1 MNRGYKR
8 FLRRAVLE
16 TSDFLRNDSLAVTCT
31 VGVVVSATQGPKL
44 YSINVPE
51 SDLGLHF
58 GKLLESGEATDV
70 TFEVNG
76 DTFHAHKLVLA
87 VRSPVLNAQL
97 LGSSC
102 EANTAIRVDEM
113 EPKVFKVKYFIT

>member
-31 VGVVVSATQGPKL
+31 VGVSATQGPKL
-44 YSINVPE
+44 YSIHVPE

-58 GKLLESGEATDV
+58 GKLLESGEATDI

-97 LGSSC
+97 LAPSC
-102 EANTAIRVDEM
+102 EANTAIRVDDM
-113 EPKVFKVKYFIT
+113 EPKVFKVKYCIT

>member
-1 MNRGYKR
+1 M
-8 FLRRAVLE
+8 LE

-58 GKLLESGEATDV
+58 GKLLESGEATDIS
-70 TFEVNG
+70 FEVDG
-76 DTFHAHKLVLA
+76 EVFHAHKLILA
-87 VRSPVLNAQL
+87 VRSPVLSAQL
-97 LGSSC
+97 LSSSC
-102 EANTAIRVDEM
+102 ESKAMIHIDDM
-113 EPKVFKVKYFIT
+113 EAKVFKVR